1 MNQWSF
7 VIAAYAVAVV
17 GTAAL
22 LAWAFVAMRAAE
34 VRAESLKE
42 RQ

>member
-7 VIAAYAVAVV
+7 VIVAYAVAIL

-22 LAWAFVAMRAAE
+22 LIWAFFAMRLAE
-34 VRAESLKE
+34 GRAELLKE